1 MGIFDLFR
9 QIESGSGSG
18 LQGKLTWLV
27 VGLGNIGLEYENTR
41 HNAGFMAV
49 EQLAQTCGGDFRQMK
64 FRSDCG
70 EAMVGGV
77 RCLLMKPTTY
87 MNNSG
92 EAVAAAANFY
102 KIPPEHVLVMYDD
115 ISLAPG
121 KLRIRRKGSAGGH
134 NGIKSITEHLG
145 TDAYPRFKIGI
156 GHPARNNKA
165 VVNHVLHAFQ
175 GDDKTAIEAA
185 VAEMAT
191 ALEEWIKSGDI
202 EEVMQAHN
210 KKKPKAEKPAAE

>member
-102 KIPPEHVLVMYDD
+102 KIPPERILVTFDD
-115 ISLAPG
+115 VSLPVG
-121 KLRIRRKGSAGGH
+121 KLRLRPGGSAGGD
-134 NGIKSITEHLG
+134 GDGLG
-145 TDAYPRFKIGI
+145 
-156 GHPARNNKA
+156 
-165 VVNHVLHAFQ
+165 
-175 GDDKTAIEAA
+175 
-185 VAEMAT
+185 
-191 ALEEWIKSGDI
+191 
-202 EEVMQAHN
+202 
-210 KKKPKAEKPAAE
+210 

>member
-70 EAMVGGV
+70 ETMVGGV
-77 RCLLMKPTTY
+77 RCLLMK
-87 MNNSG
+87 
-92 EAVAAAANFY
+92 
-102 KIPPEHVLVMYDD
+102 
-115 ISLAPG
+115 
-121 KLRIRRKGSAGGH
+121 
-134 NGIKSITEHLG
+134 
-145 TDAYPRFKIGI
+145 
-156 GHPARNNKA
+156 
-165 VVNHVLHAFQ
+165 
-175 GDDKTAIEAA
+175 
-185 VAEMAT
+185 
-191 ALEEWIKSGDI
+191 
-202 EEVMQAHN
+202 
-210 KKKPKAEKPAAE
+210 

>member
-87 MNNSG
+87 MNLSG
-92 EAVAAAANFY
+92 EAVGEAARFY
-102 KIPPEHVLVMYDD
+102 KIPPDRVLVISDD
-115 ISLAPG
+115 VSLPQG
-121 KLRIRRKGSAGGH
+121 KLRVRRNGSAGGH
-134 NGIKSITEHLG
+134 NGLKNIIAHLG
-145 TDAYPRFKIGI
+145 TDQFPRIKVGV
-156 GHPARNNKA
+156 GGKPHPDSDMADWGLSKFTGPDRQA
-165 VVNHVLHAFQ
+165 M
-175 GDDKTAIEAA
+175 EAA
-185 VAEMAT
+185 IARAADAVTCLLSQGVDQAMARYN
-191 ALEEWIKSGDI
+191 G
-202 EEVMQAHN
+202 
-210 KKKPKAEKPAAE
+210 

>member
-87 MNNSG
+87 MNLSG
-92 EAVAAAANFY
+92 EAVGEAARFY
-102 KIPPEHVLVMYDD
+102 KIPPDRVLVISDD
-115 ISLAPG
+115 VSLPQG
-121 KLRIRRKGSAGGH
+121 KLRVRRNGSAGGH
-134 NGIKSITEHLG
+134 NGLKNIIAHLG
-145 TDAYPRFKIGI
+145 TDQFPRIKVGV
-156 GHPARNNKA
+156 GGKPHPDSDMADW
-165 VVNHVLHAFQ
+165 VLSKFTGPDRQAM
-175 GDDKTAIEAA
+175 EAA
-185 VAEMAT
+185 IARAADAVTCLLSQGVDQAMARYN
-191 ALEEWIKSGDI
+191 G
-202 EEVMQAHN
+202 
-210 KKKPKAEKPAAE
+210 

>member
-1 MGIFDLFR
+1 MRHRLVLVPHEAGYGNMGIFDLFR

-77 RCLLMKPTTY
+77 RCLRNVISSNPPPT
-87 MNNSG
+87 
-92 EAVAAAANFY
+92 
-102 KIPPEHVLVMYDD
+102 
-115 ISLAPG
+115 
-121 KLRIRRKGSAGGH
+121 
-134 NGIKSITEHLG
+134 
-145 TDAYPRFKIGI
+145 
-156 GHPARNNKA
+156 
-165 VVNHVLHAFQ
+165 
-175 GDDKTAIEAA
+175 
-185 VAEMAT
+185 
-191 ALEEWIKSGDI
+191 
-202 EEVMQAHN
+202 
-210 KKKPKAEKPAAE
+210 

>member
-1 MGIFDLFR
+1 MRHRLVLVPHEAGYGNMGIFDLFR

-92 EAVAAAANFY
+92 EAVRHSGVQVRRSVRSGLLGRRFGAAGKRRLPDTGLRRHRQHRQLRHQRPCQHLF
-102 KIPPEHVLVMYDD
+102 PRPEPAEKRGHRH
-115 ISLAPG
+115 SLHY
-121 KLRIRRKGSAGGH
+121 LRQIHLR
-134 NGIKSITEHLG
+134 GIG
-145 TDAYPRFKIGI
+145 TDPV
-156 GHPARNNKA
+156 P
-165 VVNHVLHAFQ
+165 VLQ
-175 GDDKTAIEAA
+175 
-185 VAEMAT
+185 
-191 ALEEWIKSGDI
+191 
-202 EEVMQAHN
+202 
-210 KKKPKAEKPAAE
+210 

>member
-1 MGIFDLFR
+1 MFLIA
-9 QIESGSGSG
+9 
-18 LQGKLTWLV
+18 
-27 VGLGNIGLEYENTR
+27 GLGNPGKEYENTR
-41 HNAGFMAV
+41 HNAGFMVLDALADKLGADISEKKHKALCGKAV
-49 EQLAQTCGGDFRQMK
+49 IGGQK
-64 FRSDCG
+64 
-70 EAMVGGV
+70 VI
-77 RCLLMKPTTY
+77 LLKPQTY
-87 MNNSG
+87 MNSSG
-92 EAVAAAANFY
+92 ESIRAAADYY
-102 KIPPEHVLVMYDD
+102 KVDPEDILVVYDD

-121 KLRIRRKGSAGGH
+121 QLRIRAKGSAGGH

-175 GDDKTAIEAA
+175 GNDKTAIEAA

>member
-1 MGIFDLFR
+1 MYLR
-9 QIESGSGSG
+9 
-18 LQGKLTWLV
+18 V
-27 VGLGNIGLEYENTR
+27 VRVALASNV
-41 HNAGFMAV
+41 NAGFMAV

-115 ISLAPG
+115 
-121 KLRIRRKGSAGGH
+121 KTGG
-134 NGIKSITEHLG
+134 KSIY
-145 TDAYPRFKIGI
+145 AASWKY
-156 GHPARNNKA
+156 
-165 VVNHVLHAFQ
+165 
-175 GDDKTAIEAA
+175 DD
-185 VAEMAT
+185 
-191 ALEEWIKSGDI
+191 
-202 EEVMQAHN
+202 
-210 KKKPKAEKPAAE
+210 

>member
-92 EAVAAAANFY
+92 EAVVEALNFY
-102 KIPPEHVLVMYDD
+102 KLTTEQLLVLYDD
-115 ISLAPG
+115 ISLDVG
-121 KLRIRRKGSAGGH
+121 KMRIRGKGSAGGH
-134 NGIKSITEHLG
+134 NGIKSIIYLTGSDVFPRIKMGVGQKPNKDYDLADWVLG
-145 TDAYPRFKIGI
+145 HFPKEQGEALEQVFDNAAAAAELIVNGKITDAM
-156 GHPARNNKA
+156 NKY
-165 VVNHVLHAFQ
+165 N
-175 GDDKTAIEAA
+175 
-185 VAEMAT
+185 
-191 ALEEWIKSGDI
+191 
-202 EEVMQAHN
+202 
-210 KKKPKAEKPAAE
+210 